1 MGNASLS
8 VKAPAKLNLFLHV
21 TGKRENG
28 YHELQSL
35 FTRIDLAD
43 TLHFV
48 IREDGLIR
56 RVNDVA
62 NLPAADDLVV
72 RAACLLQQRTGTSLG
87 VDITLEKVIPS
98 GAGLGGG
105 SSDAATT
112 LMSLNALWDTRLT
125 QQELIN
131 LGVQLGADVPFFIFG
146 QTAIA
151 TGIGEH
157 LNSFSLNALHYLIL
171 RPALAIPTPLIFKDK
186 DLVRNSP
193 ILDDASLQEGRLI
206 LEKAQFFARNDLEPV
221 ARKLFP
227 ALDKLIVYL
236 KGEGFD
242 FRMTGSGSC
251 FFMPFLTQTEAE
263 LARVAVKQSLERY
276 QGDLSVDS
284 LFVVQG
290 L

>member
-43 TLHFV
+43 TLHFA

-56 RVNDVA
+56 RVNDVP

-112 LMSLNALWDTRLT
+112 LMSLNALWDTGLT

-157 LNSFSLNALHYLIL
+157 LKSFSLNALHYLIL

-193 ILDDASLQEGRLI
+193 ILDETSLQGGRLI

-227 ALDKLIVYL
+227 NLDELMVYL

-263 LARVAVKQSLERY
+263 LAKVAVKQSLERY